1 MARKKK
7 KADGRIA
14 VQNRKA
20 RYNYEILE
28 TIEAGI
34 QLVGSEVKSL
44 REGHG
49 NIAEAYAR
57 AQDGEFFLLNAHIPE
72 YRQAGAFN
80 HEPKRMRKLL
90 LHRREINRLRDEI
103 VRGGMTIV
111 PLSIYF
117 NDRGKAKVSLGVARG
132 KKLYD
137 KRASAKDR
145 DWQRDKARL
154 MRGKN

>member
-7 KADGRIA
+7 KEDRRIA

-20 RYNYEILE
+20 RHNYEILE
-28 TIEAGI
+28 TIEAGM
-34 QLVGSEVKSL
+34 QLQGSEVKAL

-57 AQDGEFFLLNAHIPE
+57 PQGSEFYLVNAHIPE
-72 YRQAGAFN
+72 YRQAGAQN
-80 HEPKRMRKLL
+80 HEPNRMRKLL
-90 LHRREINRLRDEI
+90 LHRREIARLSNEI
-103 VRGGMTIV
+103 SRGGMTIV
-111 PLSIYF
+111 PLAIYF
-117 NDRGKAKVSLGVARG
+117 NDRGKAKIELGVARG

-137 KRASAKDR
+137 KRASDKAR

-154 MRGKN
+154 MRGKG